1 MRAVCSFF
9 LKVRDQAPRIG
20 GQRDKEDLMGLR
32 INTNTTS
39 LSAQRT
45 LGVNNDKQAKAL
57 GKLSS
62 GTRIT
67 RSADDAAG
75 LAISEKLKATI
86 RGQAQAERNA
96 NDGISMIQTAEG
108 GLSEVGNILIRM
120 RELSVQAA
128 SDTVG
133 DTERSF
139 TDLEYQNLKQEAER
153 ISQVTEF
160 NGKKL
165 LNGAGESYDFQI
177 GINNDDFQDRIK
189 FDTEALNS
197 SIESLGVSELAVVSK
212 EDAQNALSSLD
223 MAIEKVSGQRA
234 ELGAKQN
241 RLSSTVQNLQVSN
254 ENLSAAN
261 SRIRD
266 TDYAAETAN
275 NAKLN
280 ILNAAG
286 TSVLAQ
292 SNAQGQNAL
301 KLIG

>member
-1 MRAVCSFF
+1 
-9 LKVRDQAPRIG
+9 
-20 GQRDKEDLMGLR
+20 MGLR

-45 LGVNNDKQAKAL
+45 LGVNNQAQAKSL

-62 GTRIT
+62 GTRIV

-75 LAISEKLKATI
+75 LAISEKLKAQI
-86 RGQAQAERNA
+86 RGQSQAERNA

-108 GLSEVGNILIRM
+108 GLSEVGNILVRM

-133 DTERSF
+133 DSERGF
-139 TDLEYQNLKQEAER
+139 TDLEYQNLKQEIER

-165 LNGAGESYDFQI
+165 LNGEGETYDFQI

-189 FDTEALNS
+189 FDAQMLNS
-197 SIESLGVSELAVVSK
+197 SSENLGVQELGVASK
-212 EDAQNALSSLD
+212 INAQEGLASLD
-223 MAIEKVSGQRA
+223 AAIMKVSGQRA

-241 RLSSTVQNLQVSN
+241 RLTSTVQNLQVSN
-254 ENLSAAN
+254 ENLNAAN

-275 NAKLN
+275 NARLN